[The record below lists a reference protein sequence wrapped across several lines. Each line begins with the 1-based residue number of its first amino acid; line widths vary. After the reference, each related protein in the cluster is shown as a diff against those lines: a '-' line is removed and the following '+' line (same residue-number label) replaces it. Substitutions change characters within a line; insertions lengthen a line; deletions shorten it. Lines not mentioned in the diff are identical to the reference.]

1 MPKSFAAENF
11 AAGSGNKIA
20 FRAGGVVETGW
31 YGGRCIFSEKIIK
44 SIYAGVLDCKC
55 RGLCTCARL

>member
-11 AAGSGNKIA
+11 AASSGNKIA

-31 YGGRCIFSEKIIK
+31 YGGRCTFSEKNNK
-44 SIYAGVLDCKC
+44 EYLRRVKVCSSGAG
-55 RGLCTCARL
+55 